1 MPHTCSQSLYDLMHL
16 NTVLIREA
24 IDQFDEDKAKE
35 RILGGSKN
43 SFKFMLGHMMWIRCL
58 MSKTL
63 GEARSFPWTDKFGHN
78 QSQTDGSD
86 YPKLSEPAAAYK
98 ELADFLERKL
108 EGLSEE
114 ELMKSADNVAGEQ
127 EQTVRGAVSFW
138 VWQDCY
144 HTGQVG
150 SILTTLGLPDMK
162 TLYYQ
167 KKERS
172 QTAP

>member
-1 MPHTCSQSLYDLMHL
+1 M
-16 NTVLIREA
+16 
-24 IDQFDEDKAKE
+24 
-35 RILGGSKN
+35 
-43 SFKFMLGHMMWIRCL
+43 
-58 MSKTL
+58 
-63 GEARSFPWTDKFGHN
+63 
-78 QSQTDGSD
+78 
-86 YPKLSEPAAAYK
+86 
-98 ELADFLERKL
+98 ADFLERKL

-114 ELMKSADNVAGEQ
+114 ELMKSADNVPGEQ